1 MKLKF
6 YPFIL
11 LLLGWQLLL
20 TSKVKAQSFETLCKQ
35 CEVDGTIV
43 LYDFSRDKWLIS
55 DTIKAAQSS
64 LPASTFKIINSLIAL
79 ETGVIKDENEV
90 VRWPGKTDTVLYG
103 YRPEIYH
110 DMTVREAF
118 EVSAGW
124 AYIELAKRI
133 GKDRYRSYLEK
144 AGYGNGDL
152 SHPDDDFWNYGVF
165 GITPKNQVEF
175 LIRLYKNELPF
186 SKRSMDLV
194 RKIMVSE
201 KTTEYVIH
209 AKTGW
214 TRQAGINTGWWV
226 GWMETKKGVYF
237 FATRLLQPRINNR
250 ADFGSCRKTITI
262 SMLKQLGAL

>member
-1 MKLKF
+1 MKLTF
-6 YPFIL
+6 FPSLFL
-11 LLLGWQLLL
+11 LMGWQLAFIA
-20 TSKVKAQSFETLCKQ
+20 VVQAQSFETLCKQ

-43 LYDFSRDKWLIS
+43 LYDFKGDKWFFS
-55 DTIKAAQSS
+55 DSAKAMQST

-90 VRWPGKTDTVLYG
+90 VRWPGKTDTILYG

-124 AYIELAKRI
+124 VYIELAKRI
-133 GKDRYRSYLEK
+133 GKERYRSYLQK
-144 AGYGNGDL
+144 AGYGNGNL

-165 GITPKNQVEF
+165 GISPKNQVEF

-194 RKIMVSE
+194 KKIMISE
-201 KTTEYVIH
+201 KTTKYLIH

-226 GWMETKKGVYF
+226 GWMETKKGIYF
-237 FATRLLQPRINNR
+237 FATRLLQPRTNNR
-250 ADFGSCRKTITI
+250 ADFGSCRKTITMA
-262 SMLKQLGAL
+262 MLKQFSAL